1 MSAPPVASVAP
12 EIAILVLLIAMIVR
26 RTVLQMQG
34 ARFSVGRLFVFAGL
48 YVLLFVAFAFTT
60 LFAAV
65 VAWGTTA
72 YLFVVPYALIPALAA
87 FFAAPYVRRIV
98 RFERRENGEWYY
110 RLSWHIPILYLALFT
125 ARIAAEV
132 AVFGLAGVEFTIP
145 PPAPPSVGALEI
157 LVGVDLMFAVSL
169 GLLVGRGVGVVL
181 AHRNLPKDAAHPTLP
196 PSPPLPSD

>member
-1 MSAPPVASVAP
+1 MSAPPVSSVTP
-12 EIAILVLLIAMIVR
+12 EIVILVFLIAIIAR
-26 RTVLQMQG
+26 RTVLQLQG
-34 ARFSVGRLFVFAGL
+34 ARFSVGRLFVFAGI
-48 YVLLFVAFAFTT
+48 YVLLFVAFAVTT

-72 YLFVVPYALIPALAA
+72 FLLVVPYAGVPAVAA
-87 FFAAPYVRRIV
+87 FLAAPYVRRIV
-98 RFERRENGEWYY
+98 RFERRGDGEWYY
-110 RLSWHIPILYLALFT
+110 RLSWHIPILYLVLFT
-125 ARIAAEV
+125 ARIVAEV

-181 AHRNLPKDAAHPTLP
+181 AHRDLPKDAAPPTPP
-196 PSPPLPSD
+196 PSPPLPSG